1 MVGVNSLEPAEAPR
15 PGTPLPTLWP
25 RPSPSSS
32 FAERRQRLAALVR
45 SPVLLAS
52 GWARARNF
60 PANIYAFR
68 AESHFLYLLGRQLEG
83 AALWIEPG
91 AVRLYATPPDP
102 AARLWHGAEP
112 SLLELSEELGLEV
125 RPLAELGRGL
135 DAASLSPQDPRA
147 AAWLSERL
155 GRPIRAGELGS
166 DARDIALA
174 EAMIELR
181 LRHDGA
187 ALEQMRQAAAVTR
200 DAHLAGLA
208 RTRPG
213 LREAQVRA
221 SMEAVVVGS
230 GMTLAY
236 APIVTRNGEV
246 LHAMR
251 QDGTLAAGDLL
262 LVDVGA
268 ETPEG
273 WAADVTRTWPVS
285 GRFSATQ
292 RDLYQA
298 VLTAQ
303 AAALEAVR
311 PGVRYS
317 EVHQSSQRALLQCL
331 IELGIFRGSVDALLE
346 CHAVALFYPHG
357 VGHLLGLD
365 VHDMEDL
372 GDRAGYAPG
381 RTRQTDASRRFLR
394 LDRDLEPGMVVTIE
408 PGFYQIP
415 ELLGAVEPQ
424 SPLGRALDR
433 ERLAAFADVRGI
445 RIEDDVLVTATG
457 HEVLS
462 AALPSA
468 VAELEAILRS

>member
-1 MVGVNSLEPAEAPR
+1 M
-15 PGTPLPTLWP
+15 
-25 RPSPSSS
+25 
-32 FAERRQRLAALVR
+32 
-45 SPVLLAS
+45 LLAS

-60 PANIYAFR
+60 PANTYAFR

-125 RPLAELGRGL
+125 RPLAELGGGL
-135 DAASLSPQDPRA
+135 DAATLAPQDPRA
-147 AAWLSERL
+147 QAWLEGRL
-155 GRPIRAGELGS
+155 GRPVRASEFS
-166 DARDIALA
+166 DDPRDIALA
-174 EAMIELR
+174 EALIELR
-181 LRHDGA
+181 LRHDSA
-187 ALEQMRQAAAVTR
+187 AIEQMRQAAAVTR
-200 DAHLAGLA
+200 DAHLAGLG
-208 RTRPG
+208 RTRVG
-213 LREAQVRA
+213 AREAEVRA
-221 SMEAVVVGS
+221 GMEAVVVGS

-236 APIVTRNGEV
+236 PPIVTVHGEV

-251 QDGTLAAGDLL
+251 QDRTLAAGDLL

-303 AAALEAVR
+303 AAALSVVR
-311 PGVRYS
+311 PGVRFS
-317 EVHQSSQRALLQCL
+317 DVHRTSQRALLECL
-331 IELGIFRGSVDALLE
+331 IELGIFRGSLDALLE

-381 RTRQTDASRRFLR
+381 RARQPDASRRFLR
-394 LDRDLEPGMVVTIE
+394 LDRDLEAGMVVTIE

-415 ELLGAVEPQ
+415 DLLQGLDPQ

-433 ERLAAFADVRGI
+433 DRLRVFDDVRGI

-468 VAELEAILRS
+468 VAELEGLLG